1 MMRKHAP
8 RILLLAAVFVSLGV
22 VIYKVAENLALQK
35 IGEIKQNPMKILDLV
50 PESALRLKEFR
61 RSKIEGGRKVW
72 ELTGKEAVYLKA
84 EREAVI
90 KKPWLVFY
98 RETGETLEVNG
109 DEGHLFFNDGRMEK
123 MQLQGSVEVNY
134 QGFIL
139 RTDEILY
146 LQDDDR
152 VSSPGMV
159 TVSGKGLELEGEGM
173 EISIKDEKIKFFNRV
188 RTGSNSW
195 IRFKTCSA
203 SSGVVS
209 VTRHTSSRDSS
220 R

>member
-1 MMRKHAP
+1 MMRKHVT

-22 VIYKVAENLALQK
+22 VIYKVAGNLALQK
-35 IGEIKQNPMKILDLV
+35 IGEIEQNPMKILDLV
-50 PESALRLKEFR
+50 PESALRIKEFR

-84 EREAVI
+84 ERETVI

-98 RETGETLEVNG
+98 RETGETMEVNG
-109 DEGHLFFNDGRMEK
+109 DEGHLFFNDGGMEKIFNDGGMEK

-139 RTDEILY
+139 RTDELLY

-159 TVSGKGLELEGEGM
+159 TVNGKGLELEGEGM
-173 EISIKDEKIKFFNRV
+173 ELSIRGEKIRFFNRV
-188 RTGSNSW
+188 RTR
-195 IRFKTCSA
+195 IQPDQFEKRRI
-203 SSGVVS
+203 SSES
-209 VTRHTSSRDSS
+209 
-220 R
+220 

>member
-1 MMRKHAP
+1 MMRKHVT

-22 VIYKVAENLALQK
+22 VIYKVAGNLALQK
-35 IGEIKQNPMKILDLV
+35 IGEIEQNPMKILDLV
-50 PESALRLKEFR
+50 PESALRIKEFR

-84 EREAVI
+84 ERETVI

-98 RETGETLEVNG
+98 RETGETMEVNG
-109 DEGHLFFNDGRMEK
+109 DEGHLFFNDGGMEKIFNDGGMEK

-139 RTDEILY
+139 RTDELLY

-173 EISIKDEKIKFFNRV
+173 ELSIRGEKIRFFNRV
-188 RTGSNSW
+188 RTR
-195 IRFKTCSA
+195 IQPDQFEKRRI
-203 SSGVVS
+203 SSES
-209 VTRHTSSRDSS
+209 
-220 R
+220 

>member
-1 MMRKHAP
+1 MRKHAT
-8 RILLLAAVFVSLGV
+8 RILLLAVVFVSLGV
-22 VIYKVAENLALQK
+22 VIYKVAENLSLQK
-35 IGEIKQNPMKILDLV
+35 LGEIEQNPMKILDLV
-50 PESALRLKEFR
+50 PESALRIKEFR

-98 RETGETLEVNG
+98 RETGETMEVNG
-109 DEGHLFFNDGRMEK
+109 DEGHLFFNDGGMEK
-123 MQLQGSVEVNY
+123 MRLQGSVEVNY

-152 VSSPGMV
+152 VMSPGKV
-159 TVSGKGLELEGEGM
+159 TVRGKGLELEGEGM
-173 EISIKDEKIKFFNRV
+173 ELSIRDEKIRFLNRV
-188 RTGSNSW
+188 RTK
-195 IRFKTCSA
+195 IQPDQLEKKRL
-203 SSGVVS
+203 SSES
-209 VTRHTSSRDSS
+209 
-220 R
+220 

>member
-173 EISIKDEKIKFFNRV
+173 ELYIKDEKIKFFNRV
-188 RTGSNSW
+188 RTR
-195 IRFKTCSA
+195 IQPDQFEKKRL
-203 SSGVVS
+203 SSES
-209 VTRHTSSRDSS
+209 
-220 R
+220 

>member
-1 MMRKHAP
+1 MMRKHAT

-35 IGEIKQNPMKILDLV
+35 IGEIEQNPMKILDLV

-61 RSKIEGGRKVW
+61 RSKVEGGRKVW

-98 RETGETLEVNG
+98 RETGETMEVNG
-109 DEGHLFFNDGRMEK
+109 DEGHLFFNDGGMEK
-123 MQLQGSVEVNY
+123 MRLQGSVEVNY

-159 TVSGKGLELEGEGM
+159 TVKGKGLELEGEGM
-173 EISIKDEKIKFFNRV
+173 ELSIRDEKIQFFNRV
-188 RTGSNSW
+188 RTR
-195 IRFKTCSA
+195 IQPDQFEKKRL
-203 SSGVVS
+203 SSES
-209 VTRHTSSRDSS
+209 
-220 R
+220 

>member
-1 MMRKHAP
+1 MMRKHAT

-35 IGEIKQNPMKILDLV
+35 IGEIEQNPMKILDLV
-50 PESALRLKEFR
+50 PKSALRIKEFR

-90 KKPWLVFY
+90 KKLWLVFY
-98 RETGETLEVNG
+98 RETGETMEVNG
-109 DEGHLFFNDGRMEK
+109 DEGHLFFNDGGMEK
-123 MQLQGSVEVNY
+123 MRLQGSVEVNY

-146 LQDDDR
+146 FQDDDR
-152 VSSPGMV
+152 VMSPGKV

-173 EISIKDEKIKFFNRV
+173 EISIRDEKIRFFNKV
-188 RTGSNSW
+188 
-195 IRFKTCSA
+195 KTRIQPDQFEKKRLA
-203 SSGVVS
+203 SES
-209 VTRHTSSRDSS
+209 
-220 R
+220 

>member
-1 MMRKHAP
+1 MMRKHAT

-35 IGEIKQNPMKILDLV
+35 IGEIEQNPMKILDLV
-50 PESALRLKEFR
+50 PESALRMKEFR
-61 RSKIEGGRKVW
+61 RSKVEGGRKVW

-90 KKPWLVFY
+90 KEPWLVFY
-98 RETGETLEVNG
+98 RETGETMEVNG
-109 DEGHLFFNDGRMEK
+109 DEGHLFFNDGGMEK
-123 MQLQGSVEVNY
+123 MRLQGSVEVNY

-152 VSSPGMV
+152 VMSPGKV

-173 EISIKDEKIKFFNRV
+173 ELSIRDEKIQFFNRV
-188 RTGSNSW
+188 RTR
-195 IRFKTCSA
+195 IQPDQFEKKRL
-203 SSGVVS
+203 SSES
-209 VTRHTSSRDSS
+209 
-220 R
+220 

>member
-1 MMRKHAP
+1 MRKHAT

-35 IGEIKQNPMKILDLV
+35 IGEIEQNPMKILDLV
-50 PESALRLKEFR
+50 PKSALRIKEFR

-98 RETGETLEVNG
+98 RETGETMEVNG
-109 DEGHLFFNDGRMEK
+109 DEGHLFFNDGGMEK
-123 MQLQGSVEVNY
+123 MQLQGSVEVYY

-146 LQDDDR
+146 FQDDDR
-152 VSSPGMV
+152 VMSPGKV

-173 EISIKDEKIKFFNRV
+173 EISIRDEKIRFFNKV
-188 RTGSNSW
+188 
-195 IRFKTCSA
+195 KTRIQPDQFEKKRLA
-203 SSGVVS
+203 SES
-209 VTRHTSSRDSS
+209 
-220 R
+220 

>member
-72 ELTGKEAVYLKA
+72 DLTGKEAVYLKA

-188 RTGSNSW
+188 RTR
-195 IRFKTCSA
+195 IQPDQFEKKRL
-203 SSGVVS
+203 SSES
-209 VTRHTSSRDSS
+209 
-220 R
+220 

>member
-72 ELTGKEAVYLKA
+72 ELTGNEAVYLKA

-123 MQLQGSVEVNY
+123 MQLQGSVEVNF

-173 EISIKDEKIKFFNRV
+173 EIYIKDEKIKFFNRV
-188 RTGSNSW
+188 RTR
-195 IRFKTCSA
+195 IQPDQFEKKRL
-203 SSGVVS
+203 SSES
-209 VTRHTSSRDSS
+209 
-220 R
+220 

>member
-1 MMRKHAP
+1 MMRKHAT

-35 IGEIKQNPMKILDLV
+35 IGEIEQNPMKILDLV
-50 PESALRLKEFR
+50 PESALRIKEFR
-61 RSKIEGGRKVW
+61 RSKVEGGRKVW

-98 RETGETLEVNG
+98 RETGETMEVNG
-109 DEGHLFFNDGRMEK
+109 DEGHLFFNDRGMEK
-123 MQLQGSVEVNY
+123 MRLQGSVEVNY

-146 LQDDDR
+146 FQDDDR
-152 VSSPGMV
+152 VMSPGKV
-159 TVSGKGLELEGEGM
+159 TVSGKGLKLEGEGM
-173 EISIKDEKIKFFNRV
+173 EISIRDEKIRFFNRV
-188 RTGSNSW
+188 
-195 IRFKTCSA
+195 KTRIQPDQFEKKRL
-203 SSGVVS
+203 SSES
-209 VTRHTSSRDSS
+209 
-220 R
+220 

>member
-1 MMRKHAP
+1 MRKHAP

-173 EISIKDEKIKFFNRV
+173 ELYIKDEKIKFFNRV
-188 RTGSNSW
+188 RTR
-195 IRFKTCSA
+195 IQPDQFEKKRL
-203 SSGVVS
+203 SSES
-209 VTRHTSSRDSS
+209 
-220 R
+220 

>member
-1 MMRKHAP
+1 MMRKHAT
-8 RILLLAAVFVSLGV
+8 RILVLAAVFVSLGV

-35 IGEIKQNPMKILDLV
+35 IGEIEQNPMKILDLV

-72 ELTGKEAVYLKA
+72 ELTGKEAVYLKS

-98 RETGETLEVNG
+98 RETGETMEVNG
-109 DEGHLFFNDGRMEK
+109 DEGHLFFNDGGMEK

-139 RTDEILY
+139 RTDEIIY

-173 EISIKDEKIKFFNRV
+173 ELSIRDEKIQFFNKV
-188 RTGSNSW
+188 RTR
-195 IRFKTCSA
+195 IQPDQFEKKRL
-203 SSGVVS
+203 SSES
-209 VTRHTSSRDSS
+209 
-220 R
+220 

>member
-1 MMRKHAP
+1 MRKHAT
-8 RILLLAAVFVSLGV
+8 RILVLAAVFVSLGV

-35 IGEIKQNPMKILDLV
+35 IGEIEQNPMKILDLV

-72 ELTGKEAVYLKA
+72 ELTGKEAVYLKS

-98 RETGETLEVNG
+98 RETGETMEVNG
-109 DEGHLFFNDGRMEK
+109 DEGHLFFNDGGMEK
-123 MQLQGSVEVNY
+123 MQLQGSVVVNY

-139 RTDEILY
+139 RTDEIIY

-173 EISIKDEKIKFFNRV
+173 ELSIRDEKIQFFNKV
-188 RTGSNSW
+188 RTR
-195 IRFKTCSA
+195 IQPDQFEKKRL
-203 SSGVVS
+203 SSES
-209 VTRHTSSRDSS
+209 
-220 R
+220 

>member
-1 MMRKHAP
+1 MMRKHAT
-8 RILLLAAVFVSLGV
+8 RILLLAVVFVSLGV

-35 IGEIKQNPMKILDLV
+35 IGEIEQNPMKILDLV
-50 PESALRLKEFR
+50 PESALRIKEFR
-61 RSKIEGGRKVW
+61 RSKVEGGRKVW

-98 RETGETLEVNG
+98 RETGETMEVNG
-109 DEGHLFFNDGRMEK
+109 DEGHLFFNDRGMEK
-123 MQLQGSVEVNY
+123 MRLQGSVEVNY

-152 VSSPGMV
+152 VMSPGKV

-173 EISIKDEKIKFFNRV
+173 EISIRDEKI
-188 RTGSNSW
+188 
-195 IRFKTCSA
+195 RF
-203 SSGVVS
+203 
-209 VTRHTSSRDSS
+209 
-220 R
+220 

>member
-35 IGEIKQNPMKILDLV
+35 IGEIKQNPMKVLDLV

-61 RSKIEGGRKVW
+61 RSKMEGGRKVW
-72 ELTGKEAVYLKA
+72 DLTGKEAVYLKA

-109 DEGHLFFNDGRMEK
+109 DEGHLFFNGGRMEK

-188 RTGSNSW
+188 RTR
-195 IRFKTCSA
+195 IQPDQFEKKRL
-203 SSGVVS
+203 SSES
-209 VTRHTSSRDSS
+209 
-220 R
+220 

>member
-1 MMRKHAP
+1 MRKNAA

-22 VIYKVAENLALQK
+22 VIYKVAENLSLQK
-35 IGEIKQNPMKILDLV
+35 IGEIEQNPMKILDLV

-61 RSKIEGGRKVW
+61 RSKVEGGRKVW

-90 KKPWLVFY
+90 KKPWLVFF
-98 RETGETLEVNG
+98 RETGETMEVNG
-109 DEGHLFFNDGRMEK
+109 DEGHLFFNDGGMEK
-123 MQLQGSVEVNY
+123 VRLQGSVEVNY

-146 LQDDDR
+146 LQNDDR

-159 TVSGKGLELEGEGM
+159 TVRGKGLELEGEGM
-173 EISIKDEKIKFFNRV
+173 ELSMRDEKIRFFNRV
-188 RTGSNSW
+188 RTRIQPDQFEKKGL
-195 IRFKTCSA
+195 
-203 SSGVVS
+203 SSES
-209 VTRHTSSRDSS
+209 
-220 R
+220 

>member
-1 MMRKHAP
+1 MRKHAT
-8 RILLLAAVFVSLGV
+8 RILVLAAVFVSLGV

-35 IGEIKQNPMKILDLV
+35 IGEIEQNPMKILDLV

-72 ELTGKEAVYLKA
+72 ELTGKEAVYLKS

-98 RETGETLEVNG
+98 RENGETMEVNG
-109 DEGHLFFNDGRMEK
+109 DEGHLFFNDGGMEK
-123 MQLQGSVEVNY
+123 MQLQGSVVVNY

-139 RTDEILY
+139 RTDEIIY

-173 EISIKDEKIKFFNRV
+173 ELSIRDEKIQFFNKV
-188 RTGSNSW
+188 RTR
-195 IRFKTCSA
+195 IQPDQFEKKRL
-203 SSGVVS
+203 SSES
-209 VTRHTSSRDSS
+209 
-220 R
+220 

>member
-1 MMRKHAP
+1 MMRKHAT
-8 RILLLAAVFVSLGV
+8 RILLLAVVFVSLGV

-35 IGEIKQNPMKILDLV
+35 IGEIEQNPMKILDLV
-50 PESALRLKEFR
+50 PKSALRIKEFR

-98 RETGETLEVNG
+98 RETGETMEVNG
-109 DEGHLFFNDGRMEK
+109 DEGHLFFNDGGMEK
-123 MQLQGSVEVNY
+123 MRLQGSVEVNY

-146 LQDDDR
+146 FQDDDR
-152 VSSPGMV
+152 VMSPGKV

-173 EISIKDEKIKFFNRV
+173 EISIRDEKIRFFNKV
-188 RTGSNSW
+188 
-195 IRFKTCSA
+195 KTRIQPDQFEKKRLA
-203 SSGVVS
+203 SES
-209 VTRHTSSRDSS
+209 
-220 R
+220 

>member
-1 MMRKHAP
+1 MMRKHAT
-8 RILLLAAVFVSLGV
+8 RILLLAVVFVSLGV

-35 IGEIKQNPMKILDLV
+35 IGEIEQNPMKILDLV
-50 PESALRLKEFR
+50 PESALRIKEFR
-61 RSKIEGGRKVW
+61 RSKVEGGRKVW

-98 RETGETLEVNG
+98 RETGETMEVNG
-109 DEGHLFFNDGRMEK
+109 DEGHLFFNDRGMEK
-123 MQLQGSVEVNY
+123 MRLQGSVEVNY

-146 LQDDDR
+146 FQDDDR
-152 VSSPGMV
+152 VMSPGKV

-173 EISIKDEKIKFFNRV
+173 EISIRDEKIRFFNRV
-188 RTGSNSW
+188 
-195 IRFKTCSA
+195 KTRIQPDQFEKKRL
-203 SSGVVS
+203 SSES
-209 VTRHTSSRDSS
+209 
-220 R
+220 

>member
-1 MMRKHAP
+1 MMRKHAT
-8 RILLLAAVFVSLGV
+8 RILLLAVVFVSLGV

-35 IGEIKQNPMKILDLV
+35 IGEIEQNPMKILDLV

-61 RSKIEGGRKVW
+61 RSKVEGGRKVW

-90 KKPWLVFY
+90 KEPWLVFY
-98 RETGETLEVNG
+98 RETGETMEVNG
-109 DEGHLFFNDGRMEK
+109 DEGHLYFNDGGMEK

-173 EISIKDEKIKFFNRV
+173 ELSIRDEKIQFFNRV
-188 RTGSNSW
+188 RTR
-195 IRFKTCSA
+195 IQPDQFEKKRL
-203 SSGVVS
+203 SSES
-209 VTRHTSSRDSS
+209 
-220 R
+220 

>member
-109 DEGHLFFNDGRMEK
+109 DEGHLFFNDGGMEK
-123 MQLQGSVEVNY
+123 MQLQGSVKVKY

-173 EISIKDEKIKFFNRV
+173 ELSIKGEKIKFFNRV
-188 RTGSNSW
+188 RTR
-195 IRFKTCSA
+195 IQPDQFEKKRL
-203 SSGVVS
+203 SSEG
-209 VTRHTSSRDSS
+209 
-220 R
+220 

>member
-1 MMRKHAP
+1 MMRKHAT

-35 IGEIKQNPMKILDLV
+35 IGEIEQNPMKILDLV
-50 PESALRLKEFR
+50 PKSALRIKEFR

-72 ELTGKEAVYLKA
+72 ELTGNEAVYLKA

-98 RETGETLEVNG
+98 RETGETMEVNG
-109 DEGHLFFNDGRMEK
+109 DEGHLFFNNGGMEK

-146 LQDDDR
+146 FQDDDR
-152 VSSPGMV
+152 VMSPGKV

-173 EISIKDEKIKFFNRV
+173 EISIRDEKIRFFNKV
-188 RTGSNSW
+188 
-195 IRFKTCSA
+195 KTRIQPDQFEKKRLA
-203 SSGVVS
+203 SES
-209 VTRHTSSRDSS
+209 
-220 R
+220 

>member
-1 MMRKHAP
+1 MRKHAT

-35 IGEIKQNPMKILDLV
+35 IGEIEQNPMKILDLV
-50 PESALRLKEFR
+50 PESALRIKEFR

-84 EREAVI
+84 KREAVI

-98 RETGETLEVNG
+98 RETGETMEVNG
-109 DEGHLFFNDGRMEK
+109 DEGHLFFNDSGMEK
-123 MQLQGSVEVNY
+123 MRLQGSVEVNY

-146 LQDDDR
+146 FQDDDR
-152 VSSPGMV
+152 VMSPGKV

-173 EISIKDEKIKFFNRV
+173 EISIREEKIRFFNKV
-188 RTGSNSW
+188 
-195 IRFKTCSA
+195 KTRIQPDQFEKKRLA
-203 SSGVVS
+203 SES
-209 VTRHTSSRDSS
+209 
-220 R
+220 

>member
-1 MMRKHAP
+1 MRKHAT
-8 RILLLAAVFVSLGV
+8 RILVLAAVFVSLGV

-35 IGEIKQNPMKILDLV
+35 IGEIEQNPMKILDLV

-72 ELTGKEAVYLKA
+72 ELTGKEAVYLKS

-98 RETGETLEVNG
+98 RETGETMEVNG
-109 DEGHLFFNDGRMEK
+109 DEGHLFFNDGGMEK

-139 RTDEILY
+139 RTDEIIY

-173 EISIKDEKIKFFNRV
+173 ELSIRDEKIQFFNKV
-188 RTGSNSW
+188 RTR
-195 IRFKTCSA
+195 IQPDQFEKKRL
-203 SSGVVS
+203 SSES
-209 VTRHTSSRDSS
+209 
-220 R
+220 

>member
-1 MMRKHAP
+1 MMRKHAT
-8 RILLLAAVFVSLGV
+8 RILLLAVVFVSLGV

-35 IGEIKQNPMKILDLV
+35 IGEIEQNPMKILDLV
-50 PESALRLKEFR
+50 PESALRIKEFR
-61 RSKIEGGRKVW
+61 RSKVEGGRKVW

-98 RETGETLEVNG
+98 RETGETMEVNG
-109 DEGHLFFNDGRMEK
+109 DEGHLFFNDRGMEK
-123 MQLQGSVEVNY
+123 MRLQGSVEVNY

-152 VSSPGMV
+152 VMSPGKV

-173 EISIKDEKIKFFNRV
+173 EISIRDEKIRFFNKV
-188 RTGSNSW
+188 
-195 IRFKTCSA
+195 KTRIQPDQFEKKRLA
-203 SSGVVS
+203 SES
-209 VTRHTSSRDSS
+209 
-220 R
+220 